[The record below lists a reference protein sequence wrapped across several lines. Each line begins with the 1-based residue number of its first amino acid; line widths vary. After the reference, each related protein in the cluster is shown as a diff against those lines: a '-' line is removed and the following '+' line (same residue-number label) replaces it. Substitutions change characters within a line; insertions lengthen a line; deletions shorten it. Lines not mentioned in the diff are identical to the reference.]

1 MLPAIVTV
9 PVRDVVNVFAA
20 TLTVVVPL
28 PEPLAPAVTVIHVTL
43 LTAVHE
49 QPAAAVVVIVAVP
62 PLDVI
67 VVDVGE
73 IVNVQGTPDC
83 VTV

>member
-1 MLPAIVTV
+1 MPAIVTV
-9 PVRDVVNVFAA
+9 PVREVVNVFAA

-28 PEPLAPAVTVIHVTL
+28 PDPLAPAVTVIQASL

-67 VVDVGE
+67 VLDVGE
-73 IVNVQGTPDC
+73 IV
-83 VTV
+83 

>member
-1 MLPAIVTV
+1 MPAIVTV

-28 PEPLAPAVTVIHVTL
+28 PDPLAPAVTVIHASL
-43 LTAVHE
+43 ATAVHE

-62 PLDVI
+62 PLDVT
-67 VVDVGE
+67 VLDVGE
-73 IVNVQGTPDC
+73 IVNVQGTPDW